1 MPIRYVIYQD
11 TLNFTCKD
19 ENFLMSLLSSPQQ
32 LKLLYSSPSDEK
44 KNLPFLNIFKYFKV
58 FDCNFSHGLD
68 IHYGDGSKYLHPLPE
83 AQVDK
88 ANEVKKEL
96 NDICQD
102 GAWIEDKGSS
112 CTFHY
117 RYALLVM

>member
-11 TLNFTCKD
+11 TLSFACKD
-19 ENFLMSLLSSPQQ
+19 ENCSP
-32 LKLLYSSPSDEK
+32 PDEK
-44 KNLPFLNIFKYFKV
+44 YLPFLNYFFSEYV
-58 FDCNFSHGLD
+58 FDFNFSHGLD

-117 RYALLVM
+117 RYYWFYQVVNIQQVTD

>member
-11 TLNFTCKD
+11 TLSFTCKD
-19 ENFLMSLLSSPQQ
+19 ENFLMSHLSSPQQ
-32 LKLLYSSPSDEK
+32 LKLLYSSSPSDEK
-44 KNLPFLNIFKYFKV
+44 YLPFLNYFSFKV

-117 RYALLVM
+117 RYFWFY

>member
-1 MPIRYVIYQD
+1 MKSVD
-11 TLNFTCKD
+11 
-19 ENFLMSLLSSPQQ
+19 SSRQQ
-32 LKLLYSSPSDEK
+32 LEMLIFLLPVQWWK
-44 KNLPFLNIFKYFKV
+44 MPMFTTFFLNI
-58 FDCNFSHGLD
+58 DWNFSHGLD
-68 IHYGDGSKYLHPLPE
+68 IHYGDGSKYLHPLPK

-117 RYALLVM
+117 RY